1 MNKPWKKA
9 GIKLKEP
16 PWINS
21 WEKRWK
27 IYRKKKITNTRLK
40 DYIQKN
46 VITSIKINNKRKK
59 YDRVQQKPQLLERIW
74 RFNSMSDEKKARKS
88 PSLGAL
94 LRGSCDYVY
103 KITSKICSATSVWT
117 KMKDSHTHTRIPWAL
132 QLLWLKSPST
142 DKATLSFAQAVATA
156 LALSYTAVQLL
167 FDV

>member
-16 PWINS
+16 PWTVERRE
-21 WEKRWK
+21 EKYIER
-27 IYRKKKITNTRLK
+27 KKITNTRLK

-46 VITSIKINNKRKK
+46 VITSIKIKNERKK
-59 YDRVQQKPQLLERIW
+59 YDGVQQNTQLLERIW
-74 RFNSMSDEKKARKS
+74 RFNSMSDEKKARNS

-117 KMKDSHTHTRIPWAL
+117 KVKDSHTHTGIPWAL
-132 QLLWLKSPST
+132 QLLWLKSPT